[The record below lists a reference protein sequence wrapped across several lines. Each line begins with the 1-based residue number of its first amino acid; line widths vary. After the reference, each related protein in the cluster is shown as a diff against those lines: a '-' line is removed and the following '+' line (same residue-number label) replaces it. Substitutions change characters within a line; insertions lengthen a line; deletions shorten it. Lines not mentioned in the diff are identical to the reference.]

1 MGERYLLEGIG
12 GIMRYPERNLTVL
25 GLVRLPDDDLAEM
38 EVFMDNDFVWRS
50 AETIQIVDVIQWKYL
65 D

>member
-1 MGERYLLEGIG
+1 
-12 GIMRYPERNLTVL
+12 MRYPERNLTVL